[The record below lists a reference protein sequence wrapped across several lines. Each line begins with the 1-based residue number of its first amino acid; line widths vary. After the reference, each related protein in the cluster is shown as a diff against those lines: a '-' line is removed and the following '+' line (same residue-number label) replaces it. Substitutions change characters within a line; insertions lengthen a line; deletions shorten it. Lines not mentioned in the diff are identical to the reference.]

1 MNQKN
6 NFTKVNSQ
14 EHSVSL
20 DEESRDKITDQ
31 PDTAPPTFKEK
42 VKNVLI
48 MSRPML
54 ITLVIDVGIP
64 LAIYYIS
71 KRYISIL
78 IALILSGIPPLL
90 SVIYTFIKRRRLDIL
105 GCIFVVSYIVSAVLS
120 LITGKS
126 NTRLNS
132 LYMNTYFF
140 FKKKKGDVRLA
151 LLRDSTVTALISV
164 MFFVTLIPLKTRWF
178 TVRPLI
184 FMITQQMF
192 SNTPPLTWV
201 DQEGKECSQPLID
214 FNWEHI
220 SLFRKFCYI
229 ITAAWSVVLM
239 GEFIAKIIMIE
250 STLDIDRIV
259 LYGNIILIV
268 VVVTMT
274 SSTMVGSHYLRKRS
288 RATIAEWMKVND
300 HKDKLPL

>member
-90 SVIYTFIKRRRLDIL
+90 SVIYTFIKRKRLDIL

-120 LITGKS
+120 LIT
-126 NTRLNS
+126 
-132 LYMNTYFF
+132 
-140 FKKKKGDVRLA
+140 GDVRLA